1 MIRPVCA
8 AVLLVALAP
17 RQAAPPDLL
26 GPTRAAYAA
35 LKSYADTGTV
45 TREFGQPRAMGSE
58 KHTFRTFFRA
68 PRDFFF
74 EFAKNP
80 SISKER
86 IVVWGDAAA
95 FHTWWSTTQSSET
108 YPPGT
113 GASAFT
119 TMAFPTLGSD
129 LQVASLVLPQGA
141 LPGTLAE
148 MVEARDAGTDTIGGH
163 RCRKLV
169 GTAQS
174 VYRATGHISNVRQ
187 VTVWID
193 ADTQLVRQILEDA
206 SDPASI
212 SRTTTTFD
220 PRANPALDDGVFR
233 FTPPAK

>member
-1 MIRPVCA
+1 MIRA
-8 AVLLVALAP
+8 ASALVLFLALAP
-17 RQAAPPDLL
+17 RQAAPDLL
-26 GPTRAAYAA
+26 APTRAAYAA

-45 TREFGQPRAMGSE
+45 VREFGQPRAMASE
-58 KHTFRTFFRA
+58 KHTFRTFYRA

-95 FHTWWSTTQSSET
+95 FHTWWSTTQASET

-119 TMAFPTLGSD
+119 TMGFPTLGSD
-129 LQVASLVLPQGA
+129 LQIASLVFPQGG
-141 LPGTLAE
+141 LPGALAE
-148 MVEARDAGTDTIGGH
+148 MVEARDAGTESIGGH
-163 RCRKLV
+163 RCRKLA
-169 GTAQS
+169 GKAQS
-174 VYRATGHISNVRQ
+174 VYPATGHVSNVRQ
-187 VTVWID
+187 MTLWID
-193 ADTQLVRQILEDA
+193 ADTQLLRQILEDA
-206 SDPASI
+206 SDQVSV

-233 FTPPAK
+233 FTVPK